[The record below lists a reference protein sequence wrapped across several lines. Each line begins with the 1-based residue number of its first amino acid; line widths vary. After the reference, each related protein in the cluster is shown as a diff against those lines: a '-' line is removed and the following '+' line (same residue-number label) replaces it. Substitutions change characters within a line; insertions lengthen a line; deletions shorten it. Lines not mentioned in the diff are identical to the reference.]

1 MATTKSNTKDAPSKT
16 KSAGASEKSASA
28 KSMATKAATKSTTKS
43 TASKSDTKTA
53 DSKSGAKSTGTKAT
67 AAKSTATKSTATK
80 STASKSDGSKKAS
93 GSSKS
98 NTSTR
103 DHDTIQAWVEK
114 RGGVPSVV
122 KGTAKKKDGGGILRI
137 DFPGYSGE
145 DSLEE
150 ISWEEFFQKFDESK
164 LEFLYQE
171 TTADGKESRFNKF
184 VSSN

>member
-1 MATTKSNTKDAPSKT
+1 MATTTKGNTKEASSKM
-16 KSAGASEKSASA
+16 KSDASEKSASS
-28 KSMATKAATKSTTKS
+28 KSTATKATTKSTTKS
-43 TASKSDTKTA
+43 TPSKAS
-53 DSKSGAKSTGTKAT
+53 
-67 AAKSTATKSTATK
+67 ATKK
-80 STASKSDGSKKAS
+80 SA

-103 DHDTIQAWVEK
+103 DHDTIRAWVEK

-122 KGTAKKKDGGGILRI
+122 KRTAKKKDGGGILRI

-145 DSLEE
+145 DSLQE
-150 ISWEEFFQKFDESK
+150 IGWDEFFQKFDESK

-171 TTADGKESRFNKF
+171 KTADGKESRFNKF